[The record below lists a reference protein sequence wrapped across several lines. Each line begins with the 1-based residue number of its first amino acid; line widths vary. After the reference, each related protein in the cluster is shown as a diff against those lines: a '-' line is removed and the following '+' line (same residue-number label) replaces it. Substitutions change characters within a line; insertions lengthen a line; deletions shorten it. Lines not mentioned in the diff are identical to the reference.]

1 MMEIHGGENELEIFL
16 EVSGH
21 AKADKNGYQYPC
33 AKISALTQ
41 ALTVYLFDTLGE
53 HARGVDFQ
61 SGHGF
66 LYLHLEKKDRLPEEI
81 RDIRAMWG
89 MLKAGLDVVEYQYP
103 HSFVLAWNYA
113 N

>member
-1 MMEIHGGENELEIFL
+1 MEIHGGENEKEFFL

-21 AKADKNGYQYPC
+21 AKADRDGAQYPC

-41 ALTVYLFDTLGE
+41 ALSAFLFDRLGE
-53 HARGVDFQ
+53 HAKGIDYRGSQ
-61 SGHGF
+61 GF
-66 LYLHLEKKDRLPEEI
+66 LYLHVKKEGYLSEEI
-81 RDIRAMWG
+81 RDIRAMFG
-89 MLKAGLDVVEYQYP
+89 MLKAGLDIVEYQYP